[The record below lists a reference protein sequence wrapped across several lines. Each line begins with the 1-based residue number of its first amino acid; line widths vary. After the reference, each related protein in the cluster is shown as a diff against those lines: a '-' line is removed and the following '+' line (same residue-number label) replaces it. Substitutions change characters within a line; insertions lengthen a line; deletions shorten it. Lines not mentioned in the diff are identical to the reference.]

1 MVDKTRAPART
12 ASTLDAESTERL
24 KTVCLQ
30 WAAEEGN
37 SFLKYSEEK
46 DLHKAKINPKVIIKQ
61 QEVGVAAD
69 GHQEQLELH

>member
-24 KTVCLQ
+24 TTVCLQ

-46 DLHKAKINPKVIIKQ
+46 DLHKAKLNPKAIINKTRS
-61 QEVGVAAD
+61 GRCT
-69 GHQEQLELH
+69 